1 MPDYRLYCLDE
12 AGKFT
17 RPHEFTAG
25 SDEEAL
31 NVVSAMHLHVRCELW
46 ESSRM
51 VGKLPSLAAITDP
64 KMNASSCCEKD
75 ASVS

>member
-17 RPHEFTAG
+17 RSHEFTAG

-31 NVVSAMHLHVRCELW
+31 NVVSAMRLLVRCELW
-46 ESSRM
+46 ERSRM
-51 VGKLPSLAAITDP
+51 VAKLPPPAALTDQE
-64 KMNASSCCEKD
+64 MNASSCFERD
-75 ASVS
+75 VSVS